1 MHTKSEDFGG
11 GVYNYEQWSHPET
24 AVALV
29 GLSLSKC
36 RSLESEED
44 KLKYALQYWVEQSG
58 SKEGMVFGRMPTLD
72 ELKRFS
78 HQQGANSRA
87 ESLALDDRGPAR
99 KRAKTSKR
107 DYSQTF
113 HGDPNGN
120 AKLFLAWP
128 LTQAMVDKEANTS
141 RRLRAYGKILP
152 GSFSNA
158 QVKVQL
164 LEDIARLVLECSGK
178 GTTVREVETIPTRK
192 NW

>member
-1 MHTKSEDFGG
+1 
-11 GVYNYEQWSHPET
+11 
-24 AVALV
+24 
-29 GLSLSKC
+29 
-36 RSLESEED
+36 
-44 KLKYALQYWVEQSG
+44 
-58 SKEGMVFGRMPTLD
+58 MVFGHMPTLD

-78 HQQGANSRA
+78 HEQGANSRA

-99 KRAKTSKR
+99 KRAKTSSSTGRSKR

-141 RRLRAYGKILP
+141 RRLRAYRKILP

-164 LEDIARLVLECSGK
+164 LVRLRLS
-178 GTTVREVETIPTRK
+178 PRK

>member
-1 MHTKSEDFGG
+1 
-11 GVYNYEQWSHPET
+11 
-24 AVALV
+24 
-29 GLSLSKC
+29 
-36 RSLESEED
+36 
-44 KLKYALQYWVEQSG
+44 
-58 SKEGMVFGRMPTLD
+58 MVFGHMPTLD

-78 HQQGANSRA
+78 HEQGANSRA

-99 KRAKTSKR
+99 KRAKTSSSTGRSKR

-128 LTQAMVDKEANTS
+128 LTQAMVDGEANTS

-164 LEDIARLVLECSGK
+164 LERLRRSPHGRTGSKKILAPS
-178 GTTVREVETIPTRK
+178 
-192 NW
+192 NWNTSSKVKV

>member
-11 GVYNYEQWSHPET
+11 GVYNYERWSHPET

-78 HQQGANSRA
+78 HQQGANIVEQKAWHWTTEDQHANVQRHQSEITARRSMEIQMEMQSSFWRGHSRRQWWTKRRTRV
-87 ESLALDDRGPAR
+87 EGCEHTERYCPAR
-99 KRAKTSKR
+99 
-107 DYSQTF
+107 
-113 HGDPNGN
+113 
-120 AKLFLAWP
+120 
-128 LTQAMVDKEANTS
+128 S
-141 RRLRAYGKILP
+141 RMLR
-152 GSFSNA
+152 
-158 QVKVQL
+158 
-164 LEDIARLVLECSGK
+164 
-178 GTTVREVETIPTRK
+178 
-192 NW
+192 